1 MFLTFITFLPI
12 IGAFFLA
19 FFPKENEGA
28 IKQTALAVAAA
39 DFLLS
44 LFLWANFDNSTHK
57 MQFELNISWIE
68 SWGINYHIGL
78 DGISLLLYVM
88 TTFLTLICI
97 IASWDVKKHIREYM
111 MAMLAL
117 STGMLGVFISLD
129 LFIFYVFWEFQL
141 VPMYIIVGVWGG
153 PRRIYA
159 AVKFFIY
166 TAVGSLLMLVAII
179 WIYFHVK
186 ETTGVAT
193 ADILTDGRLILG
205 VARGAFPWEMKRL
218 GTPIEHSKE
227 KFTESLEVLQKLLS
241 EEEVSFSGKY
251 YNFEALTIMPR
262 PITQPI
268 PIMIAAMDPKSIKN
282 AALRGF
288 HVQSTVLSGTRELLM
303 ERVNAFRDG
312 CEELGEKGKLLKLS
326 MQRMMF
332 VAKDEKDAEIKNKL
346 AYEYYK
352 RFDNMFTGPGKV
364 KNGNIIPLPRKQS
377 FEEMKDNLLICPI
390 NELIDKLSIYAES
403 GVDEFII
410 SSSFG
415 QEQNET
421 IESMHKI
428 SEEIIPYFK
437 NSKNQVA

>member
-1 MFLTFITFLPI
+1 MDFNHFLTSYMPNPNVGSKVHFQNMIEQSI
-12 IGAFFLA
+12 LA
-19 FFPKENEGA
+19 EKLGYKKISIPEHHLINLLMMPSPL
-28 IKQTALAVAAA
+28 QMAV
-39 DFLLS
+39 
-44 LFLWANFDNSTHK
+44 K
-57 MQFELNISWIE
+57 
-68 SWGINYHIGL
+68 
-78 DGISLLLYVM
+78 
-88 TTFLTLICI
+88 
-97 IASWDVKKHIREYM
+97 IASLTKNIPI
-111 MAMLAL
+111 
-117 STGMLGVFISLD
+117 STSVAVLPLHDM
-129 LFIFYVFWEFQL
+129 
-141 VPMYIIVGVWGG
+141 
-153 PRRIYA
+153 RTYA
-159 AVKFFIY
+159 
-166 TAVGSLLMLVAII
+166 G
-179 WIYFHVK
+179 
-186 ETTGVAT
+186 EVAT

-241 EEEVSFSGKY
+241 EEEVSFNGKY
-251 YNFEALTIMPR
+251 YNFENLTIMPR

-268 PIMIAAMDPKSIKN
+268 PIMIAAMDPNSIKN
-282 AALRGF
+282 AAMRGF
-288 HVQSTVLSGTRELLM
+288 HVQSTVLSGTKELLM

-332 VAKDEKDAEIKNKL
+332 VAKDEKDAERKNKL

-352 RFDNMFTGPGKV
+352 RFDNMFIGPGKV

-390 NELIDKLSIYAES
+390 NELIDKLSIYAEA

-421 IESMHKI
+421 IESMYKI

>member
-1 MFLTFITFLPI
+1 MDFNHFLTSYMPNPKVGSKVHFQNMIEQSI
-12 IGAFFLA
+12 LA
-19 FFPKENEGA
+19 EKLGYKKVSIPEHHLINLLMMPSPL
-28 IKQTALAVAAA
+28 QMAVKIA
-39 DFLLS
+39 S
-44 LFLWANFDNSTHK
+44 LTK
-57 MQFELNISWIE
+57 NIS
-68 SWGINYHIGL
+68 
-78 DGISLLLYVM
+78 ISTSVAVLPLHDMRTYAGEIA
-88 TTFLTLICI
+88 TT
-97 IASWDVKKHIREYM
+97 
-111 MAMLAL
+111 
-117 STGMLGVFISLD
+117 
-129 LFIFYVFWEFQL
+129 
-141 VPMYIIVGVWGG
+141 
-153 PRRIYA
+153 
-159 AVKFFIY
+159 
-166 TAVGSLLMLVAII
+166 
-179 WIYFHVK
+179 
-186 ETTGVAT
+186 
-193 ADILTDGRLILG
+193 DILTDGRLILG

-268 PIMIAAMDPKSIKN
+268 PIMIAAMDPNSIKN

-288 HVQSTVLSGTRELLM
+288 HVQSTVLSGTKELLM
-303 ERVNAFRDG
+303 ERVNAFREG

-332 VAKDEKDAEIKNKL
+332 VAKDEKDAEKKNKL

-390 NELIDKLSIYAES
+390 NELIDKLSIYAEA

-437 NSKNQVA
+437 NSKYQVA